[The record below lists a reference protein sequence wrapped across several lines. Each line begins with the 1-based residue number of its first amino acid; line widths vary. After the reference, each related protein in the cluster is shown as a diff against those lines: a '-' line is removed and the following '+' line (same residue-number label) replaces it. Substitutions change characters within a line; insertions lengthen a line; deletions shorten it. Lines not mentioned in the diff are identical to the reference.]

1 MYLLVNMNSLKY
13 SSISVIYNI
22 LWFLI
27 IIKIFTYAKL
37 IEIKDSESFEREL
50 KNSKNYDVAE
60 FVIKQNI
67 TLNHK
72 IEIEYE
78 NYVNISITGFNSNIN
93 IDNDIQNIEGSENDE
108 NYILKLIGTVY
119 VNIHN
124 INFNG
129 NVHFKDINYIELDS
143 IFTTDAMKFDHC
155 NFLINNSIFETSNKE
170 IYLYIIKLE
179 NSTGIVRDTN
189 FYGSTE
195 VELIANSEKSQVTF
209 ENVNIK
215 GSFDKFEKIP
225 LIHGALRFK
234 NSIVNLFNV
243 EIENFGDLLNKGL
256 VFYLRVKLIYIYF
269 KRSINK
275 IIIIIIIISIIK

>member
-143 IFTTDAMKFDHC
+143 IFTTDAMKFDH
-155 NFLINNSIFETSNKE
+155 
-170 IYLYIIKLE
+170 
-179 NSTGIVRDTN
+179 
-189 FYGSTE
+189 
-195 VELIANSEKSQVTF
+195 
-209 ENVNIK
+209 
-215 GSFDKFEKIP
+215 
-225 LIHGALRFK
+225 
-234 NSIVNLFNV
+234 
-243 EIENFGDLLNKGL
+243 
-256 VFYLRVKLIYIYF
+256 
-269 KRSINK
+269 
-275 IIIIIIIISIIK
+275 